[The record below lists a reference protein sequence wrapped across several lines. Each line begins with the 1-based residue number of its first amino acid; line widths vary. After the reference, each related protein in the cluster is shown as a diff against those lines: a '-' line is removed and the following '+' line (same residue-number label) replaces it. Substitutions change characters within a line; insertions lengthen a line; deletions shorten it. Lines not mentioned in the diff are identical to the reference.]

1 MEEGG
6 FSGRL
11 NPTAWVRALNCN
23 SVYVMRFRSM
33 KVPVSVR
40 TSYNKA
46 DIRSLVDS
54 GATDNFVHPR
64 FKRRMGLGTKE
75 LATPKRLF
83 NVDDMTNRAGM
94 ITHYIDLD
102 IYTNGIH
109 KEMRFLVSD
118 IGKEDALLGYPWLAT
133 FEPKFS
139 WRHGTIHTSYLPIII
154 SSTNP

>member
-1 MEEGG
+1 M
-6 FSGRL
+6 
-11 NPTAWVRALNCN
+11 C
-23 SVYVMRFRSM
+23 FRSM
-33 KVPVSVR
+33 KVPISVR

-46 DIRSLVDS
+46 DMRSLVDS

-64 FKRRMGLGTKE
+64 FVRRMGLGTKE
-75 LATPKRLF
+75 LATPKKLF
-83 NVDDMTNRAGM
+83 NVDDTMNRAGM

-102 IYTNGIH
+102 VYTNGIH

-133 FEPKFS
+133 FELKFS
-139 WRHGTIHTSYLPIII
+139 WRHGTIHTSYLPIIL